1 MAVGPPQD
9 EDMTLS
15 LVLLLAL
22 SQTEVPPEA
31 LPTQGEQPPAA
42 RPAEPK
48 VKEPPSVT
56 TRTLLSGTAGAAAGG
71 VSLGIALLL
80 VGKND
85 NFDTTF
91 ATAALGSLMI
101 TGVTFALHEALGGH
115 GEITLAFLFTAIVMA
130 ASAGISAAI
139 ANGDRT
145 LAPVLTAAIGSI
157 PAAAAAVF
165 ALEVTSPKSK
175 PRVALGIGPTGIYGQ
190 F

>member
-1 MAVGPPQD
+1 
-9 EDMTLS
+9 MTLS

-31 LPTQGEQPPAA
+31 LPVAGDPPPAA
-42 RPAEPK
+42 VPEPK
-48 VKEPPSVT
+48 GKQPPSVV
-56 TRTLLSGTAGAAAGG
+56 TRSLVAGGAGAAAGG

-80 VGKND
+80 VGKNES
-85 NFDTTF
+85 FDTTF
-91 ATAALGSLMI
+91 ATAALASLMI

-115 GEITLAFLFTAIVMA
+115 GEITLAFLLTAIVMA
-130 ASAGISAAI
+130 ASGGISAAI
-139 ANGDRT
+139 AGGDRT

-165 ALEVTSPKSK
+165 ALEVTSPRQKN
-175 PRVALGIGPTGIYGQ
+175 RVALGLSPTGIYGR

>member
-1 MAVGPPQD
+1 
-9 EDMTLS
+9 MTLS

-31 LPTQGEQPPAA
+31 LPVPGEPPPAA

-48 VKEPPSVT
+48 VKEPPSVF
-56 TRTLLSGTAGAAAGG
+56 TRSLVAGGAGAAAGG
-71 VSLGIALLL
+71 ASLGIALLL

-85 NFDTTF
+85 NFDSTF
-91 ATAALGSLMI
+91 ATAALASLMI

-115 GEITLAFLFTAIVMA
+115 GEITLSFLLAAIVMA
-130 ASAGISAAI
+130 ISGGVSAAI
-139 ANGDRT
+139 ASGDRT

-165 ALEVTSPKSK
+165 ALEVTSPKPKS
-175 PRVALGIGPTGIYGQ
+175 RVALGISPAGIYGR

>member
-1 MAVGPPQD
+1 
-9 EDMTLS
+9 MTLS

-22 SQTEVPPEA
+22 SQNEVPPEA
-31 LPTQGEQPPAA
+31 LPTQGAPPPAA
-42 RPAEPK
+42 RPTEPK
-48 VKEPPSVT
+48 KDPPSML
-56 TRTLLSGTAGAAAGG
+56 TRSLVSGGAGAAAGG

-85 NFDTTF
+85 NFDATF
-91 ATAALGSLMI
+91 ATAALASLMI

-115 GEITLAFLFTAIVMA
+115 GEITLAFLLTAIVMA
-130 ASAGISAAI
+130 ASGGISAAV

-165 ALEVTSPKSK
+165 ALEVTSPRPKN
-175 PRVALGIGPTGIYGQ
+175 RVALGVSPTGIYGR

>member
-1 MAVGPPQD
+1 
-9 EDMTLS
+9 MTLS

-22 SQTEVPPEA
+22 SQNEVPPEA
-31 LPTQGEQPPAA
+31 LPTQGAPAPA
-42 RPAEPK
+42 RVAEPK
-48 VKEPPSVT
+48 GKEPPSML
-56 TRTLLSGTAGAAAGG
+56 TRSLVSGGAGAAAGG

-91 ATAALGSLMI
+91 APAALASLMI

-115 GEITLAFLFTAIVMA
+115 GEITLAFLLTAIVMA
-130 ASAGISAAI
+130 ASGGISAAI
-139 ANGDRT
+139 AGGDRT

-165 ALEVTSPKSK
+165 ALEVTSPRQKSK
-175 PRVALGIGPTGIYGQ
+175 VALGLGPTGIYGR